1 MEVENDCMLRQKV
14 ELRVLLIPPSW
25 SVNCWLINEG
35 KSDSDAL
42 PVSAVTW
49 HEKTFSRYDVPMGRI
64 CHVVHL
70 CVKCLWSGCN

>member
-42 PVSAVTW
+42 PVSAVT
-49 HEKTFSRYDVPMGRI
+49 
-64 CHVVHL
+64 
-70 CVKCLWSGCN
+70 